1 MALLLTLQ
9 LLFYILVIF
18 PFAVALPVG
27 NSAFSLPN
35 DVSLGFDSSFSFLD
49 GTAQLDP
56 IKREFTKAGI
66 NGPRKPLPI
75 TTDAKANVLS
85 ERSGGPTRPLE
96 KPEEKVNLMT
106 KACEHV
112 VRVDKQEKPQSAR
125 RSLEKLSNLLST
137 RSKAETPM
145 AENELREVPNG
156 PYKRPNPIVELWNKI
171 TGKEEEEPYL
181 ECFRFPSPAYRKAWE
196 NIADEGILP
205 L

>member
-56 IKREFTKAGI
+56 IKREFS
-66 NGPRKPLPI
+66 PRRPLPI
-75 TTDAKANVLS
+75 TTNAKANVLS
-85 ERSGGPTRPLE
+85 ERSRGATRPLE

-112 VRVDKQEKPQSAR
+112 VRVDKPEKPQSAR
-125 RSLEKLSNLLST
+125 RSPESLAPPHPVIPFVKT
-137 RSKAETPM
+137 F
-145 AENELREVPNG
+145 
-156 PYKRPNPIVELWNKI
+156 YKTLTHSQNFPI
-171 TGKEEEEPYL
+171 
-181 ECFRFPSPAYRKAWE
+181 CYRHGLK
-196 NIADEGILP
+196 P
-205 L
+205 RRR